1 MKNKCG
7 QHKDVKNEEQSKANA
22 AMESRLA
29 TATATAIAL
38 GACYPLQ
45 NTIIQVLIEG
55 LR

>member
-7 QHKDVKNEEQSKANA
+7 QHKDNKNERQS
-22 AMESRLA
+22 ESGYGVVPRYSN
-29 TATATAIAL
+29 ATAIAL

-45 NTIIQVLIEG
+45 ITIIQVLIEG